1 MNDYVSVM
9 LPLVRPLLVKLGVFF
24 GLLAC
29 ALLALWGL
37 ERWQEPTWKQQQ
49 SGVQVAQS
57 QLSQAN
63 TDLADIE
70 RLAAGFQR
78 SQQSGLV
85 GGSPRAG
92 WIEDLQRLAAEAR
105 LDPLMTYTLAAPVAV
120 ASAGGGAAKVARHEL
135 AVQFKGVHDIEA
147 LQLVGRFLAL
157 YPHTARLHGCD
168 MGGATDQGMNVGCR
182 IHLLHIDT
190 AAASAGVPGAP
201 ATGSAGLP
209 PAAFNRP
216 PMPGGR
222 P

>member
-1 MNDYVSVM
+1 MNDPVAVL

-29 ALLALWGL
+29 VLMALWGV
-37 ERWQEPTWKQQQ
+37 ERWQEPTWKQKQ

-63 TDLADIE
+63 TDLADID
-70 RLAAGFQR
+70 RLAADFLR

-92 WIEDLQRLAAEAR
+92 WIEDLQRLATEAR

-120 ASAGGGAAKVARHEL
+120 TSASGGGSAAKVARHEL

-157 YPHTARLHGCD
+157 YPHTARLNGCE
-168 MGGATDQGMNVGCR
+168 MGGATDQGMSVGCR

-190 AAASAGVPGAP
+190 AAGASAPLNGPPTPGV
-201 ATGSAGLP
+201 
-209 PAAFNRP
+209 RP
-216 PMPGGR
+216 
-222 P
+222 